1 MLSVNS
7 TLETLEVAA
16 FYGTSETAVEV
27 VLAPL
32 TGHNGKPPLNKSLK
46 KLTLFHWE
54 IGQRGARAAAQ
65 MLRTNDSLTHLGFP
79 NARCSD
85 PSDVCTILESLETN
99 ETLHTLDLS
108 WCQAVGG
115 DVVLAKMM
123 DLLRANPWLKDIN
136 FDDTPLERDG
146 RAVQVK
152 AQLEMNSRDYMAVV
166 KGMPRVQPKFAR
178 VFLCGDG
185 YSGKTTLRRSMVRSF
200 VKGFQGKM
208 VIPLIEEVELRKPFK
223 GFCFNKDPNEMAKR
237 TRGIQINVLVDDE
250 DQKISI
256 WDLAGQEEYHAFHD
270 SIILDLSIQGNVCY
284 FVLVCSPFDR
294 TNGQKKNAND
304 IHDEICCWL
313 RFISSNT
320 KRSLNSPPQVLVVLT
335 NGDKGFQNNKPLVET
350 RLRDL
355 KQKFAA
361 FLDLSPICHLI
372 NAHFS

>member
-1 MLSVNS
+1 LKELRILIQLDVEEVEVLCENLVSHPMLATLDLKITSAGTSGDRSEKGMEILSNMLKNNRTIKSLQLGTAQVTEIGKASLGAMLSVNS

-185 YSGKTTLRRSMVRSF
+185 YSGKRLNQFLNKYLFSHTL
-200 VKGFQGKM
+200 
-208 VIPLIEEVELRKPFK
+208 E
-223 GFCFNKDPNEMAKR
+223 
-237 TRGIQINVLVDDE
+237 
-250 DQKISI
+250 
-256 WDLAGQEEYHAFHD
+256 
-270 SIILDLSIQGNVCY
+270 
-284 FVLVCSPFDR
+284 
-294 TNGQKKNAND
+294 
-304 IHDEICCWL
+304 
-313 RFISSNT
+313 
-320 KRSLNSPPQVLVVLT
+320 
-335 NGDKGFQNNKPLVET
+335 
-350 RLRDL
+350 
-355 KQKFAA
+355 
-361 FLDLSPICHLI
+361 
-372 NAHFS
+372 AH